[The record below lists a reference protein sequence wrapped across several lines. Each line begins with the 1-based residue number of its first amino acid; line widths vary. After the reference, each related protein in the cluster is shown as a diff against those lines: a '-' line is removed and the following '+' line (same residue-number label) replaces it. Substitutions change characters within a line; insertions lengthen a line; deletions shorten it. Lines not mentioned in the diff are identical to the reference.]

1 MRIFKTLYRP
11 YHEWNILG
19 FLYSNNSKIK
29 YTFEWRYW
37 LEYYQLWTHNTYV
50 TLPAALFERTMRAS
64 VCVDDICRLETRLYG
79 DLNLYYFHFT
89 TILSLRKRVIIP
101 NLCFKIFLLWN
112 LTRFQMIISLRT
124 RTCNVRI
131 YQVRKQSPPFIH
143 RLVNSYP
150 ILIPDKNSTEASSIL
165 KRVFACI
172 RIYPKKKKILIDPRN
187 LCQENGYIFFTTCRI
202 TLKFLTYGFP
212 DIPIAVCT
220 KNGRKIRKS
229 YPSVTKDFL
238 SIFLARQ
245 QQKGPSVPTDKT
257 FVCKHFVHRFFFIV
271 GGHLFIYFLSR
282 SSQFVDDL

>member
-1 MRIFKTLYRP
+1 
-11 YHEWNILG
+11 
-19 FLYSNNSKIK
+19 
-29 YTFEWRYW
+29 
-37 LEYYQLWTHNTYV
+37 
-50 TLPAALFERTMRAS
+50 
-64 VCVDDICRLETRLYG
+64 
-79 DLNLYYFHFT
+79 
-89 TILSLRKRVIIP
+89 
-101 NLCFKIFLLWN
+101 
-112 LTRFQMIISLRT
+112 MIISLRT

-202 TLKFLTYGFP
+202 TLKFLMYGFS
-212 DIPIAVCT
+212 DILIAVCT
-220 KNGRKIRKS
+220 KNGRKIRRS

-257 FVCKHFVHRFFFIV
+257 FVCKHFVHRFFFFV
-271 GGHLFIYFLSR
+271 GGHLFIFYHDLLNLLTTCKG
-282 SSQFVDDL
+282 SSTLTQTLYTDIYLFVQNEFSTMSATLRQHEI

>member
-1 MRIFKTLYRP
+1 M
-11 YHEWNILG
+11 
-19 FLYSNNSKIK
+19 
-29 YTFEWRYW
+29 
-37 LEYYQLWTHNTYV
+37 EYTYV

-187 LCQENGYIFFTTCRI
+187 LC
-202 TLKFLTYGFP
+202 
-212 DIPIAVCT
+212 
-220 KNGRKIRKS
+220 
-229 YPSVTKDFL
+229 
-238 SIFLARQ
+238 
-245 QQKGPSVPTDKT
+245 
-257 FVCKHFVHRFFFIV
+257 
-271 GGHLFIYFLSR
+271 
-282 SSQFVDDL
+282 

>member
-1 MRIFKTLYRP
+1 
-11 YHEWNILG
+11 
-19 FLYSNNSKIK
+19 
-29 YTFEWRYW
+29 
-37 LEYYQLWTHNTYV
+37 
-50 TLPAALFERTMRAS
+50 
-64 VCVDDICRLETRLYG
+64 
-79 DLNLYYFHFT
+79 
-89 TILSLRKRVIIP
+89 
-101 NLCFKIFLLWN
+101 
-112 LTRFQMIISLRT
+112 MIISLRT

-220 KNGRKIRKS
+220 KNGRKIRRS

-238 SIFLARQ
+238 SIFQLVSNRRVHLYRQ
-245 QQKGPSVPTDKT
+245 IKHSSVNISCIVSSSLLEDIYLFIFYHDLLNLLTTCKGPSTLTQTLYTDIYL
-257 FVCKHFVHRFFFIV
+257 FVQNEFSTMSAMRQHEI
-271 GGHLFIYFLSR
+271 
-282 SSQFVDDL
+282 